1 MAGAGREPGA
11 DSVKVDVFDV
21 VVELETVTAAVPEK
35 AESATDNVA
44 TNCAALTNRVWRGE
58 PFQFTVSPFT

>member
-21 VVELETVTAAVPEK
+21 VVELETVTAAVPGK
-35 AESATDNVA
+35 AESATDSVA
-44 TNCAALTNRVWRGE
+44 TSCVELTNLVGRGE